1 MAKYYQLNLEI
12 QENRNISPYHKIL
25 VLRDKKIT
33 EISQPG
39 QFVTIL
45 TDGLLRRPFSISS
58 VKKDKFE
65 ILYKVVGK
73 GTQFLSKKVKGE
85 FLDVMGPL
93 GTSYKIQNGFPVFVC
108 GGTGIASLRFLAQK
122 LTSSGILF
130 YGVKTKKEIIG
141 LDVFIQ
147 KKWKIEIATEDGSF
161 EYRGT
166 VSELFKK
173 YLNEN
178 QIDPQSIYIYS
189 SGPKEMLKIVSEI
202 CKKNGLKG
210 QISLE
215 KIIACGVGACRGCV
229 IKTKDGKYK
238 TVCKDGPVFDLN
250 DVLFPID

>member
-65 ILYKVVGK
+65 ILYKVIGK

-93 GTSYKIQNGFPVFVC
+93 GNVYKVHTGLPIFMA

-147 KKWKIEIATEDGSF
+147 KKWKIEIATEDGS
-161 EYRGT
+161 YGYKGT
-166 VSELFKK
+166 VIELFKK
-173 YLNEN
+173 YLNGHR
-178 QIDPQSIYIYS
+178 IDFQSIYVYS
-189 SGPKEMLKIVSEI
+189 AGPKEMLKMVCEI
-202 CKKNGLKG
+202 CEKNNLKG
-210 QISLE
+210 QMSLE

-229 IKTKDGKYK
+229 IKTKDGEYK
-238 TVCKDGPVFDLN
+238 TVCKDGPVFDIN